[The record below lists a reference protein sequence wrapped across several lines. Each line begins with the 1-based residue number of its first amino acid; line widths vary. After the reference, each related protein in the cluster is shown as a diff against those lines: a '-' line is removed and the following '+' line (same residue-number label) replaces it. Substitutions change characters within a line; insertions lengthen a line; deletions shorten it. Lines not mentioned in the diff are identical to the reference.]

1 MNTEAAREILD
12 SLGGRLEL
20 ESLTTL
26 HWIGVYMALIT
37 AIVHLVFGIGYFP
50 YLVGN
55 TFLLAAGGF
64 LGGIV
69 LLLIDY
75 RRRLLYLVGIPY
87 TGVQIVAWWIIN
99 GPNGPGLIGPAD
111 IIDKI
116 AQVTLILVLITLYRW
131 DW

>member
-1 MNTEAAREILD
+1 M
-12 SLGGRLEL
+12 

-26 HWIGVYMALIT
+26 HWIGVYLALVT
-37 AIVHLVFGIGYFP
+37 ASVHTVFGIGFFP

-87 TGVQIVAWWIIN
+87 TGVQIVAWWIV
-99 GPNGPGLIGPAD
+99 NGPGGPGSIGPAD
-111 IIDKI
+111 IIDKV
-116 AQVTLILVLITLYRW
+116 AQVGLIIVLITLYRW